1 MNELP
6 AARNSDLAPGFE
18 PLRVLFA
25 VSALLI
31 GLLVMWR

>member
-6 AARNSDLAPGFE
+6 VSRNSDLAPGFE

-25 VSALLI
+25 VGALLI

>member
-1 MNELP
+1 MNESP
-6 AARNSDLAPGFE
+6 TSRNSDLAPGFE

-25 VSALLI
+25 ISALLI

>member
-1 MNELP
+1 MNEMP

-25 VSALLI
+25 ISALLI

>member
-6 AARNSDLAPGFE
+6 VSRNPDLTPGFE

>member
-25 VSALLI
+25 VSALAD

>member
-6 AARNSDLAPGFE
+6 VSRNPDLAPGFE